1 MCSVGPA
8 ESSSDSDQLRITHP
22 HLLSTV
28 WANIFSLEKKL
39 LARGLICSHLR
50 TVICHCTLCV
60 STSASVKTQP
70 IPPDRGTVW
79 VFTNLKSGYLMDN
92 GQHQEKCSHEAR
104 TMAGLR
110 SDVINAFNSIEL
122 PVINKI

>member
-60 STSASVKTQP
+60 STSASVKTP
-70 IPPDRGTVW
+70 FPPDRGTVW
-79 VFTNLKSGYLMDN
+79 IFTNLKLGYLMDN
-92 GQHQEKCSHEAR
+92 RQHQKKFSHEAG
-104 TMAGLR
+104 TMAGITAH
-110 SDVINAFNSIEL
+110 VINALTSIEH

>member
-60 STSASVKTQP
+60 STSASVKTW

-79 VFTNLKSGYLMDN
+79 IFINLTSAHLMDN
-92 GQHQEKCSHEAR
+92 GQHQEKFSHEAG
-104 TMAGLR
+104 TVAGL
-110 SDVINAFNSIEL
+110 DVINALTSIQL

>member
-60 STSASVKTQP
+60 STSASVKTP

-79 VFTNLKSGYLMDN
+79 IFTNLKSGYFMDN
-92 GQHQEKCSHEAR
+92 RKHQEKFSHKAA
-104 TMAGLR
+104 TMAGLIAH
-110 SDVINAFNSIEL
+110 VINALTPIKL

>member
-1 MCSVGPA
+1 MCSVGPS

-60 STSASVKTQP
+60 STSASVKTL

-79 VFTNLKSGYLMDN
+79 IFTNLKSGYLMDN
-92 GQHQEKCSHEAR
+92 RQHQEKFSHEAR
-104 TMAGLR
+104 TMA
-110 SDVINAFNSIEL
+110 EL
-122 PVINKI
+122 TACD

>member
-1 MCSVGPA
+1 MSSEGPA
-8 ESSSDSDQLRITHP
+8 ESSSDSDQSRITPP

-28 WANIFSLEKKL
+28 WANIFSLEKKP

-60 STSASVKTQP
+60 STSASVKTR
-70 IPPDRGTVW
+70 IPPERGTVW
-79 VFTNLKSGYLMDN
+79 VLINLESARSADN
-92 GQHQEKCSHEAR
+92 RRHQEKFSHEAE
-104 TMAGLR
+104 TTAGLTAHL
-110 SDVINAFNSIEL
+110 INALTSTEL

>member
-1 MCSVGPA
+1 MSSVGPA

-28 WANIFSLEKKL
+28 WANIFSLEKK
-39 LARGLICSHLR
+39 GLICSHLR

-70 IPPDRGTVW
+70 SPPDRGTLW
-79 VFTNLKSGYLMDN
+79 TYTDLKSGYLMDN
-92 GQHQEKCSHEAR
+92 GQHREKCSGELGK
-104 TMAGLR
+104 TAGLT
-110 SDVINAFNSIEL
+110 SPD
-122 PVINKI
+122 